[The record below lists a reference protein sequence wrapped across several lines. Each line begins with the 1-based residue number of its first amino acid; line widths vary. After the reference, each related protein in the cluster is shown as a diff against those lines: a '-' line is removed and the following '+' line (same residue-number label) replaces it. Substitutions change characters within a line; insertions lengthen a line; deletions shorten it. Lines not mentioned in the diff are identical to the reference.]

1 MSGALPNTFFN
12 LTLRRD
18 IIKYYFAELS
28 QKELKVVK
36 KKDIEI
42 VAAGHTCLDLIPAFT
57 IEGKVDKMT
66 DVLVPGKMINMGNCV
81 VVGGGPV
88 TNAGVSIR
96 RLGVKTELI
105 GKIGND
111 DFGKE
116 ILNWY
121 EEHEGHFKG
130 IKMVDGEST
139 SYTIAICIP
148 GIDRFYL
155 HHCGANDTFGYDD
168 MDFDLVQRSK
178 LMLFGYPPWMK
189 KIYENTGR
197 ELTKILK
204 KTKELRT
211 TTALDLSLPDVNSYA
226 GQVNWKAILTDWVP
240 LSDIMVPSAEE
251 IFYFLYKERFLEKKA
266 KLGPKESVLDHMTVK
281 DISTLG
287 KDLIKM
293 GAGVAMVKC
302 GHRGLYIRTADK
314 DRLKKLGAA
323 CCKDLD
329 NWANRELWFPVYQE
343 EKFVGAL
350 GSGDSA
356 IAGFLSAFVRQHTIE
371 SCLRYA
377 NAAGS
382 MNVTVPDGLTWNKG
396 FDDLT
401 KRIKASWKTK
411 ELKIDEKG
419 WKKEREF
426 WVGPDNRGK
435 WES

>member
-1 MSGALPNTFFN
+1 LTSGYFKVLFRILIFN
-12 LTLRRD
+12 
-18 IIKYYFAELS
+18 
-28 QKELKVVK
+28 KELKEVAK

-42 VAAGHTCLDLIPAFT
+42 VSAGHTCLDLIPAFT

-66 DVLVPGKMINMGNCV
+66 DVLVPGKMINMGKCV

-105 GKIGND
+105 GKVGDD

-116 ILNWY
+116 VLYWY
-121 EEHEGHFKG
+121 DEHEGHFKG
-130 IKMVDGEST
+130 IHMVKGEST

-168 MDFDLVQRSK
+168 MDFDLVERSK
-178 LMLFGYPPWMK
+178 LMLFGYPPWMRK
-189 KIYENTGR
+189 LYENTGA

-204 KTKELRT
+204 KTKELGT
-211 TTALDLSLPDVNSYA
+211 TTVLDLSLPDVDSYA
-226 GQVNWKAILTDWVP
+226 GQRNWKAILKDWVP

-251 IFYFLYKERFLEKKA
+251 IFYFLYKEKFLEKKA

-281 DISTLG
+281 EISTIG
-287 KDLIKM
+287 DDLLKM
-293 GAGVAMVKC
+293 GSAISMVKC
-302 GHRGLYIRTADK
+302 GNRGLYIRTAGQ

-323 CCKDLD
+323 QCADLD
-329 NWANRELWFPVYQE
+329 NWENRELWFPVYQE

-356 IAGFLSAFVRQHTIE
+356 IAGFLAAFVWGHTIE

-401 KRIKASWKTK
+401 RRIKAGWKTK
-411 ELKIDEKG
+411 DMKINEAG
-419 WKKEREF
+419 WKKEREL
-426 WVGPDNRGK
+426 WVGPANKGK

>member
-1 MSGALPNTFFN
+1 M
-12 LTLRRD
+12 
-18 IIKYYFAELS
+18 
-28 QKELKVVK
+28 K
-36 KKDIEI
+36 KKDLEI

-57 IEGKVDKMT
+57 IDGKVEHMT
-66 DVLVPGKMINMGNCV
+66 DVLVPGKMINMGKCV

-105 GKIGND
+105 GKIGED

-130 IKMVDGEST
+130 IKMVKGEST

-189 KIYENTGR
+189 KLYERTGV

-204 KTKELRT
+204 KTKELGT
-211 TTALDLSLPDVNSYA
+211 TTALDLSLPDVNSPA
-226 GQVNWKAILTDWVP
+226 GQVDWKAILNAWVP
-240 LSDIMVPSAEE
+240 LTDIMVPSAEE
-251 IFYFLYKERFLEKKA
+251 LFYFLYKPEFLEKRA
-266 KLGPKESVLDHMTVK
+266 KLVARESVLDHMSVRE
-281 DISTLG
+281 ISTLG
-287 KDLIKM
+287 NDLLKLGTAI
-293 GAGVAMVKC
+293 AMVKC
-302 GHRGLYIRTADK
+302 GHRGLYVRTAGK
-314 DRLKKLGAA
+314 DRLKQLGAA
-323 CCKDLD
+323 GCADLD
-329 NWANRELWFPVYQE
+329 NWASRELWFPVYQE

-356 IAGFLSAFVRQHTIE
+356 IAGFLSGFVRGLTLE

-382 MNVTVPDGLTWNKG
+382 MNVTVPDGLSWNRG

-401 KRIKASWKTK
+401 RRIQGGWQTK

-419 WKKEREF
+419 WKQEREF

>member
-1 MSGALPNTFFN
+1 MA
-12 LTLRRD
+12 
-18 IIKYYFAELS
+18 
-28 QKELKVVK
+28 KE
-36 KKDIEI
+36 KDIEI

-66 DVLVPGKMINMGNCV
+66 DVLVPGKMINMGKCV

-105 GKIGND
+105 GKIGDD
-111 DFGKE
+111 DFGKQ
-116 ILNWY
+116 ILRWY
-121 EEHEGHFKG
+121 EEHEGHFTG
-130 IKMVDGEST
+130 IKMVEGEST

-168 MDFDLVQRSK
+168 MSFDLVERSK
-178 LMLFGYPPWMK
+178 LMLFGYPPWMEK
-189 KIYENTGR
+189 LYSNTGA
-197 ELTKILK
+197 ELTRILK
-204 KTKELRT
+204 KTKELGT
-211 TTALDLSLPDVNSYA
+211 TTVLDLSIPDVGGY
-226 GQVNWKAILTDWVP
+226 GDKVDWKAIMKEWIPLT
-240 LSDIMVPSAEE
+240 DIMVPSAEE
-251 IFYFLYKERFLEKKA
+251 IFYFLYKDTFLERKEG
-266 KLGPKESVLDHMTVK
+266 LGSKETVLDHMTV
-281 DISTLG
+281 DEISMLG
-287 KDLIKM
+287 KDMIDM
-293 GAGVAMVKC
+293 GTGIAMVKC
-302 GHRGLYIRTADK
+302 GHLGLYVRTAGP
-314 DRLKKLGAA
+314 DRLKAMGAA
-323 CCKDLD
+323 GCENIE
-329 NWANRELWFPVYQE
+329 NWANRELWFPVYEE

-356 IAGFLSAFVRQHTIE
+356 IAGFLSAFVWNHSIE

-401 KRIKASWKTK
+401 KRIKAGWKTK
-411 ELKIDEKG
+411 KLDIDEAG
-419 WKKEREF
+419 WKYEREF
-426 WVGPDNRGK
+426 WVGPNNKGQ

>member
-1 MSGALPNTFFN
+1 
-12 LTLRRD
+12 
-18 IIKYYFAELS
+18 
-28 QKELKVVK
+28 VK
-36 KKDIEI
+36 SKKDIEI

-105 GKIGND
+105 GKIGDD
-111 DFGKE
+111 DFGKQ
-116 ILNWY
+116 ILQWY

-130 IKMVDGEST
+130 IHMVKGEST
-139 SYTIAICIP
+139 SYTIAVCIP

-155 HHCGANDTFGYDD
+155 HHCGANDTFGYND
-168 MDFDLVQRSK
+168 MDFDLVARSK

-189 KIYENTGR
+189 KLYDNTGA

-204 KTKELRT
+204 KAKDLGT
-211 TTALDLSLPDVNSYA
+211 TTVLDLSLPDISYA
-226 GQVNWKAILTDWVP
+226 NKFDWKAILKNWIP
-240 LSDIMVPSAEE
+240 LCDIMVPSAEE
-251 IFYFLYKERFLEKKA
+251 IFYFLYKEKFLEKKE
-266 KLGPKESVLDHMTVK
+266 KLGPKESILDHMTVK
-281 DISTLG
+281 EISDLG
-287 KDLIKM
+287 KDMIKM
-293 GAGVAMVKC
+293 GTPIAMVKC
-302 GHRGLYIRTADK
+302 GSRGLYLRTGDK
-314 DRLKKLGAA
+314 DQLKRLGAA
-323 CCKDLD
+323 GIKDLD

-356 IAGFLSAFVRQHTIE
+356 IAGFLSAFVRELSIE
-371 SCLRYA
+371 NCLRYA

-382 MNVTVPDGLTWNKG
+382 MNVTVPDGLSWNKG
-396 FDDLT
+396 FEDLT
-401 KRIKASWKTK
+401 KRIKAGWKTK
-411 ELKIDEKG
+411 DLQIDEKG

-426 WVGPDNRGK
+426 WVGPDNHGK

>member
-1 MSGALPNTFFN
+1 M
-12 LTLRRD
+12 
-18 IIKYYFAELS
+18 E
-28 QKELKVVK
+28 K
-36 KKDIEI
+36 KKDLEI

-57 IEGKVDKMT
+57 IEGEVEKMT
-66 DVLVPGKMINMGNCV
+66 DVLVPGKMINMGECV
-81 VVGGGPV
+81 IAGGGPV

-105 GKIGND
+105 GKVGND
-111 DFGKE
+111 DFGR
-116 ILNWY
+116 LVLDWY
-121 EEHEGHFKG
+121 EKNEGHFKG

-168 MDFDLVQRSK
+168 MDFNLVGRAK
-178 LMLFGYPPWMK
+178 LMLFGYPPWMR
-189 KIYENTGR
+189 KIYENTGA

-204 KTKELRT
+204 KTKELGT
-211 TTALDLSLPDVNSYA
+211 TTALDLSLPDVDSYA
-226 GQVNWKAILTDWVP
+226 GQVDWKAILTDWVP

-251 IFYFLYKERFLEKKA
+251 LFYFLYKDKFLEKRD
-266 KLGPKESVLDHMTVK
+266 KLRHKETVLDQMTVK
-281 DISTLG
+281 EISTMG
-287 KDLIKM
+287 RDLIRM
-293 GAGVAMVKC
+293 GAAIAMIKC
-302 GHRGLYIRTADK
+302 GSRGLYIYTAGQE
-314 DRLKKLGAA
+314 RLKKMGAA
-323 CCKDLD
+323 GCADLE

-356 IAGFLSAFVRQHTIE
+356 IAGFLSAFVWGHSIE

-382 MNVTVPDGLTWNKG
+382 MNVTVPDGLSWNKG

-401 KRIKASWKTK
+401 RRIKAGWKTK
-411 ELKIDEKG
+411 EMKINEPG

>member
-1 MSGALPNTFFN
+1 MAN
-12 LTLRRD
+12 
-18 IIKYYFAELS
+18 
-28 QKELKVVK
+28 
-36 KKDIEI
+36 KKDLEI

-57 IEGKVDKMT
+57 IDGEVDKMT
-66 DVLVPGKMINMGNCV
+66 DVLVPGKMINMGQCV

-111 DFGKE
+111 DFGKQ
-116 ILNWY
+116 ILSWY
-121 EEHEGHFKG
+121 EEHEGHFQG
-130 IKMVDGEST
+130 IKAVDSEST

-168 MDFDLVQRSK
+168 MDFDIVGRSK

-189 KIYENTGR
+189 KLYDNTGA
-197 ELTKILK
+197 ELTKILE
-204 KTKELRT
+204 KTKELCT
-211 TTALDLSLPDVNSYA
+211 TTALDLSIPDVNSPA
-226 GQVNWKAILTDWVP
+226 GQVDWKAILKDWVP
-240 LSDIMVPSAEE
+240 LTDIMVPSAEE
-251 IFYFLYKERFLEKKA
+251 VFFFLYKDKFLDIKNN
-266 KLGPKESVLDHMTVK
+266 LGPKDSVLDHMTVK

-287 KDLIKM
+287 KDLLDM
-293 GAGVAMVKC
+293 GSAVAMVKC
-302 GHRGLYIRTADK
+302 GHRGLYVRTAGK
-314 DRLKKLGAA
+314 DRLEKMGAA
-323 CCKDLD
+323 GCGDPE

-356 IAGFLSAFVRQHTIE
+356 IAGFLSAFVWGHTIE

-401 KRIKASWKTK
+401 KRIEAGWKTK
-411 ELKIDEKG
+411 ELKIDDNG
-419 WKKEREF
+419 WKYERGF
-426 WVGPDNRGK
+426 WVGPDNQGK

>member
-1 MSGALPNTFFN
+1 MA
-12 LTLRRD
+12 
-18 IIKYYFAELS
+18 
-28 QKELKVVK
+28 K

-66 DVLVPGKMINMGNCV
+66 DVLVPGKMINMGKCV

-105 GKIGND
+105 GKIGDD
-111 DFGKE
+111 DFGQQ
-116 ILNWY
+116 ILRWY

-130 IKMVDGEST
+130 IKMVKGEST

-168 MDFDLVQRSK
+168 MSFDLVERSK
-178 LMLFGYPPWMK
+178 LMLFGYPPWMEK
-189 KIYENTGR
+189 LYRNTGT

-204 KTKELRT
+204 KTKELGT
-211 TTALDLSLPDVNSYA
+211 TIALDLSIPDVGGYGDKIDWLSIMKN
-226 GQVNWKAILTDWVP
+226 WVP

-251 IFYFLYKERFLEKKA
+251 LFYFLYKDQFLKKKA
-266 KLGPKESVLDHMTVK
+266 NLGPKEGVLDHMTVK
-281 DISTLG
+281 EISTLG
-287 KDLIKM
+287 KDLIDM
-293 GAGVAMVKC
+293 GTAIAMVKC
-302 GHRGLYIRTADK
+302 GHRGLYIRTAGP

-323 CCKDLD
+323 SCSNLE
-329 NWANRELWFPVYQE
+329 NWANRELWFPVYEE

-356 IAGFLSAFVRQHTIE
+356 IAGFLSAFVWNHSIE
-371 SCLRYA
+371 SSLRYA

-401 KRIKASWKTK
+401 KRIKAGWKTK
-411 ELKIDEKG
+411 KLNIDEAG
-419 WKKEREF
+419 WKYEREF
-426 WVGPDNRGK
+426 WVGPDNSGQ
-435 WES
+435 WE

>member
-1 MSGALPNTFFN
+1 MA
-12 LTLRRD
+12 
-18 IIKYYFAELS
+18 
-28 QKELKVVK
+28 K
-36 KKDIEI
+36 KKDIDV
-42 VAAGHTCLDLIPAFT
+42 VAAGHICLDLIPAFN
-57 IEGKVDKMT
+57 IEGKVEKMT
-66 DVLVPGKMINMGNCV
+66 DVLIPGKMIDMGKCV

-105 GKIGND
+105 GKIGDD

-116 ILNWY
+116 ILRWY

-130 IKMVDGEST
+130 IKMVKGEST

-155 HHCGANDTFGYDD
+155 HHCGANNTFGYDD
-168 MDFDLVQRSK
+168 MDFDIVARSK
-178 LMLFGYPPWMK
+178 LMLFGYPPWMRK
-189 KIYENTGR
+189 LYENTGA

-204 KTKELRT
+204 KTKELDT
-211 TTALDLSLPDVNSYA
+211 TTVLDLALPDVDGYGDKIDWYSVVKN
-226 GQVNWKAILTDWVP
+226 WVP
-240 LSDIMVPSAEE
+240 LTDIMVPSAEE
-251 IFYFLYKERFLEKKA
+251 IFYFLYKDKFLEKK
-266 KLGPKESVLDHMTVK
+266 KNLRHGETVLDNMTVNE
-281 DISTLG
+281 ISAIG
-287 KDLIKM
+287 RDLIEM
-293 GAGVAMVKC
+293 GTAIAMVKC
-302 GHRGLYIRTADK
+302 GHRGLYIRTAGK
-314 DRLKKLGAA
+314 DRLSKLGAA
-323 CCKDLD
+323 QCGDVE
-329 NWANRELWFPVYQE
+329 NWADRELWFPVYQE

-356 IAGFLSAFVRQHTIE
+356 IAGFLAAFVRGHTIE

-401 KRIKASWKTK
+401 RRIKAGWKTK
-411 ELKIDEKG
+411 ELKITEPG

-426 WVGPDNRGK
+426 WVGPHNRGK

>member
-1 MSGALPNTFFN
+1 MEP
-12 LTLRRD
+12 
-18 IIKYYFAELS
+18 
-28 QKELKVVK
+28 KVVNK
-36 KKDIEI
+36 KNIEI

-66 DVLVPGKMINMGNCV
+66 DVLVPGKMINMGDCV

-105 GKIGND
+105 GKIGDD
-111 DFGKE
+111 DFGKQ
-116 ILNWY
+116 ILRWY

-130 IKMVDGEST
+130 IHMVKGEST
-139 SYTIAICIP
+139 SYTVAICIP

-168 MDFDLVQRSK
+168 MDFDLVGRSK

-189 KIYENTGR
+189 KIYDNTGA

-204 KTKELRT
+204 KTKELGT
-211 TTALDLSLPDVNSYA
+211 TTALDMSLPDVNSPA
-226 GQVNWKAILTDWVP
+226 GKVDWKAILKAWVP

-251 IFYFLYKERFLEKKA
+251 VFYFLYKEKFLEKKA

-281 DISTLG
+281 EISTLG
-287 KDLIKM
+287 NDLIKL
-293 GAGVAMVKC
+293 GTAIAMVKC

-314 DRLKKLGAA
+314 DRLTKLGAA
-323 CCKDLD
+323 RCSDLD

-356 IAGFLSAFVRQHTIE
+356 IAGFLSAFVRGLTIE

-382 MNVTVPDGLTWNKG
+382 MNVTVPDGLSWNKG

-401 KRIKASWKTK
+401 RRIKAGWKTK
-411 ELKIDEKG
+411 DLKIDEPG

-426 WVGPDNRGK
+426 WAGPDNRGK
-435 WES
+435 WE

>member
-1 MSGALPNTFFN
+1 MYNHRT
-12 LTLRRD
+12 
-18 IIKYYFAELS
+18 E
-28 QKELKVVK
+28 KELNMGKE
-36 KKDIEI
+36 KDLEI

-57 IEGKVDKMT
+57 IEGEVDNMT
-66 DVLVPGKMINMGNCV
+66 DVLIPGKMINMGKCV

-105 GKIGND
+105 GKIGDD
-111 DFGKE
+111 DFGQQ
-116 ILNWY
+116 ILRWY

-130 IKMVDGEST
+130 IKMVEGEST

-168 MDFDLVQRSK
+168 MSFDIVERSK
-178 LMLFGYPPWMK
+178 LMLFGYPPWMEK
-189 KIYENTGR
+189 LYSNTGA
-197 ELTKILK
+197 ELGRILK
-204 KTKELRT
+204 KTRELNT
-211 TTALDLSLPDVNSYA
+211 TIALDLSIPDVSGY
-226 GQVNWKAILTDWVP
+226 GDKIEWYAILENWVP

-251 IFYFLYKERFLEKKA
+251 LFYFLYKKEFLEKKA
-266 KLGPKESVLDHMTVK
+266 KLGPKEGVLDHITVEEVSRMGN
-281 DISTLG
+281 DLLELG
-287 KDLIKM
+287 AAI
-293 GAGVAMVKC
+293 AMVKC
-302 GHRGLYIRTADK
+302 GHHGLYIRTAGQ
-314 DRLKKLGAA
+314 DRLKKMGAA
-323 CCKDLD
+323 GCGDLA
-329 NWANRELWFPVYQE
+329 NWADRELWFPVYQE

-356 IAGFLSAFVRQHTIE
+356 IAGFLAAFVWGHSIE

-401 KRIKASWKTK
+401 RRIEAGWKIKDLSIT
-411 ELKIDEKG
+411 EPG
-419 WKKEREF
+419 WKKERGF
-426 WVGPDNRGK
+426 WVGPNNRGQ
-435 WES
+435 WEEMK

>member
-1 MSGALPNTFFN
+1 MA
-12 LTLRRD
+12 
-18 IIKYYFAELS
+18 YA
-28 QKELKVVK
+28 
-36 KKDIEI
+36 KDIEI

-57 IEGKVDKMT
+57 IEGTVDKMT
-66 DVLVPGKMINMGNCV
+66 DVLVPGKMINMGKCV

-105 GKIGND
+105 GKIGDD

-121 EEHEGHFKG
+121 EEHEGHFTG
-130 IKMVDGEST
+130 IKMVKGEST

-155 HHCGANDTFGYDD
+155 HHCGANDTFGYAD
-168 MDFDLVQRSK
+168 MDFDLVKRSK
-178 LMLFGYPPWMK
+178 LMLFGYPPWMRK
-189 KIYENTGR
+189 LYENTGA

-204 KTKELRT
+204 KTKELGT
-211 TTALDLSLPDVNSYA
+211 TIALDLSLPDPDGYGDKVDWLSI
-226 GQVNWKAILTDWVP
+226 VENWIP

-251 IFYFLYKERFLEKKA
+251 IFYFLYKDKFLEKKA
-266 KLGPKESVLDHMTVK
+266 SLGHKETVLDNMSVTEIS
-281 DISTLG
+281 DIG
-287 KDLIKM
+287 KDLIEM
-293 GAGVAMVKC
+293 GTAIAMVKC
-302 GHRGLYIRTADK
+302 GNRGLYIRTAGK
-314 DRLKKLGAA
+314 DRLSQLGAA
-323 CCKDLD
+323 GCSDLE
-329 NWANRELWFPVYQE
+329 NWANRELWFPVYEE

-356 IAGFLSAFVRQHTIE
+356 IAGFLSAFVWGHTIE

-401 KRIKASWKTK
+401 MRIKAGWKTK
-411 ELKIDEKG
+411 GAKINEAG
-419 WKKEREF
+419 WKYEREF

-435 WES
+435 WEL

>member
-1 MSGALPNTFFN
+1 MAKN
-12 LTLRRD
+12 
-18 IIKYYFAELS
+18 
-28 QKELKVVK
+28 
-36 KKDIEI
+36 KDIEI

-57 IEGKVDKMT
+57 IDGTVDKMT
-66 DVLVPGKMINMGNCV
+66 DVLVPGKMINMGKCV

-105 GKIGND
+105 GKIGDD
-111 DFGKE
+111 DFGKQ
-116 ILNWY
+116 ILEWY

-130 IKMVDGEST
+130 IHMVKGEST

-168 MDFDLVQRSK
+168 MDFDLVERSK

-189 KIYENTGR
+189 KIYDNTGA

-204 KTKELRT
+204 KTKELGT
-211 TTALDLSLPDVNSYA
+211 TTALDLSIPDVNSPA
-226 GQVNWKAILTDWVP
+226 GQCDWKAILNDWVP

-251 IFYFLYKERFLEKKA
+251 VYFFLYKDKFLDKKA
-266 KLGPKESVLDHMTVK
+266 NLGPKESVLDHMTVD

-287 KDLIKM
+287 KDLINL
-293 GAGVAMVKC
+293 GTAIAMVKC
-302 GHRGLYIRTADK
+302 GHRGLYIRTAGK
-314 DRLKKLGAA
+314 DRLTKLGAA
-323 CCKDLD
+323 ACADLE
-329 NWANRELWFPVYQE
+329 NWANRELWFPVYEE

-356 IAGFLSAFVRQHTIE
+356 IAGFLSAFVRENSIE

-396 FDDLT
+396 FEDLT
-401 KRIKASWKTK
+401 KRIEAGWKTK
-411 ELKIDEKG
+411 ELKIDEPG
-419 WKKEREF
+419 WKLEKQF
-426 WVGPDNRGK
+426 WVGPDNSGK

>member
-1 MSGALPNTFFN
+1 LTGESGRLSGAFHTN
-12 LTLRRD
+12 LTR
-18 IIKYYFAELS
+18 
-28 QKELKVVK
+28 VNG
-36 KKDIEI
+36 KDIEV

-57 IEGKVDKMT
+57 IDGHVDKLT
-66 DVLVPGKMINMGNCV
+66 DVLVPGKMISMGDCV

-105 GKIGND
+105 GKVGND

-116 ILNWY
+116 ILSWY
-121 EEHEGHFKG
+121 EEHEGHFQG
-130 IKMVDGEST
+130 IKAVDGEST

-155 HHCGANDTFGYDD
+155 HHCGANDTFGFDD
-168 MDFDLVQRSK
+168 MDFDLIRRSK

-189 KIYENTGR
+189 KLYENRGR
-197 ELTKILK
+197 ELTRILK
-204 KTKELRT
+204 KTRELGA
-211 TTALDLSLPDVNSYA
+211 TTALDLSLPDVDGY
-226 GQVNWKAILTDWVP
+226 GDQVDWLAILKDWVP

-251 IFYFLYKERFLEKKA
+251 IFYFLYKEEFLEKKA
-266 KLGPKESVLDHMTVK
+266 KLGPRESVLDHLSVK
-281 DISTLG
+281 EVSALG
-287 KDLIKM
+287 SDLVEM
-293 GAGVAMVKC
+293 GTAIAMVKC
-302 GHRGLYIRTADK
+302 GHRGLYVRTADK
-314 DRLKKLGAA
+314 GRLTKMGAA
-323 CCKDLD
+323 GCSDLE
-329 NWANRELWFPVYQE
+329 NWADRELWFPVYE
-343 EKFVGAL
+343 EERFVGAL

-356 IAGFLSAFVRQHTIE
+356 IAGFLSAFVWNHSLE

-401 KRIKASWKTK
+401 RRIKAGWKTK

-419 WKKEREF
+419 WKNERGF

>member
-1 MSGALPNTFFN
+1 MGKEKN
-12 LTLRRD
+12 L
-18 IIKYYFAELS
+18 
-28 QKELKVVK
+28 
-36 KKDIEI
+36 EI

-57 IEGKVDKMT
+57 IEGEVDNMT
-66 DVLVPGKMINMGNCV
+66 DVLVPGKMINMGKCV

-105 GKIGND
+105 GKIGDD
-111 DFGKE
+111 DFGQQ
-116 ILNWY
+116 ILRWY
-121 EEHEGHFKG
+121 EEHEDHFKG
-130 IKMVDGEST
+130 IKMVAGEST

-168 MDFDLVQRSK
+168 MSFDIVERSK

-189 KIYENTGR
+189 KLYSNTGAELTRILQKTR
-197 ELTKILK
+197 ELN
-204 KTKELRT
+204 T
-211 TTALDLSLPDVNSYA
+211 TVALDLSIPDVSGY
-226 GQVNWKAILTDWVP
+226 GDKIDWYAILENWVP

-251 IFYFLYKERFLEKKA
+251 LFYFLYKKEFLEKKA
-266 KLGPKESVLDHMTVK
+266 KLGPKESVLDHITVEEV
-281 DISTLG
+281 SRMGNNL
-287 KDLIKM
+287 LEM
-293 GAGVAMVKC
+293 GAAIAMVKC
-302 GHRGLYIRTADK
+302 GHRGLYVRTAGQ
-314 DRLKKLGAA
+314 DRLKKMGAA
-323 CCKDLD
+323 GCANLA

-356 IAGFLSAFVRQHTIE
+356 IAGFLAAFVWGHSIE

-401 KRIKASWKTK
+401 RRIEAGWKTK
-411 ELKIDEKG
+411 DLAITEPG
-419 WKKEREF
+419 WKKERGF
-426 WVGPDNRGK
+426 WVGPNNRGK
-435 WES
+435 WE

>member
-1 MSGALPNTFFN
+1 MPDS
-12 LTLRRD
+12 
-18 IIKYYFAELS
+18 YFYRVLS
-28 QKELKVVK
+28 HKGLEVVK

-57 IEGKVDKMT
+57 INGKVDKLT
-66 DVLVPGKMINMGNCV
+66 DVLVPGKMINMGKCV

-105 GKIGND
+105 GKVGDD

-130 IKMVDGEST
+130 IHMVKGEST
-139 SYTIAICIP
+139 SYTIAVCIP

-168 MDFDLVQRSK
+168 MDFDLVARSK

-189 KIYENTGR
+189 KLYENTGR

-204 KTKELRT
+204 KTKELGA
-211 TTALDLSLPDVNSYA
+211 TTAIDLSLPDVDGYA
-226 GQVNWKAILTDWVP
+226 DKVNWKAILTNWVP

-266 KLGPKESVLDHMTVK
+266 KLGPKDSVLDHMTVK

-287 KDLIKM
+287 NDLIRM
-293 GAGVAMVKC
+293 GAAIAMVKC
-302 GHRGLYIRTADK
+302 GHRGLYVRTANK

-323 CCKDLD
+323 GCLDLE
-329 NWANRELWFPVYQE
+329 NWADRELWFPVYQE

-356 IAGFLSAFVRQHTIE
+356 IAGFLCAFVWDHSIE

-396 FDDLT
+396 FKDLT
-401 KRIKASWKTK
+401 KRIKAGWKTK
-411 ELKIDEKG
+411 DLKINEAG

-426 WVGPDNRGK
+426 WVGPDNHGK

>member
-1 MSGALPNTFFN
+1 VAKT
-12 LTLRRD
+12 
-18 IIKYYFAELS
+18 
-28 QKELKVVK
+28 
-36 KKDIEI
+36 KDIEI

-105 GKIGND
+105 GKVGDD

-130 IKMVDGEST
+130 IKMVEGEST

-168 MDFDLVQRSK
+168 MDFDLVARSK

-189 KIYENTGR
+189 KLYDNTGA

-204 KTKELRT
+204 KAKELGT
-211 TTALDLSLPDVNSYA
+211 TTALDLSLPDVSYA
-226 GQVNWKAILTDWVP
+226 NKFDWKAILTDWIP

-251 IFYFLYKERFLEKKA
+251 IFYFLYKDKFLEKKA

-281 DISTLG
+281 DISKLG
-287 KDLIKM
+287 KDMIKM
-293 GAGVAMVKC
+293 GTPIAMVKC
-302 GHRGLYIRTADK
+302 GSRGLYLRTGDK
-314 DRLKKLGAA
+314 EQLNKLGAA
-323 CCKDLD
+323 SCNTID

-356 IAGFLSAFVRQHTIE
+356 IAGFLSAFVRGMSIE
-371 SCLRYA
+371 NCLRYA

-382 MNVTVPDGLTWNKG
+382 MNVTVPDGLSWNKG

-401 KRIKASWKTK
+401 KRIKAGWKTK
-411 ELKIDEKG
+411 DLKIDEPG

-426 WVGPDNRGK
+426 WVGPDNKGK

>member
-1 MSGALPNTFFN
+1 MNN
-12 LTLRRD
+12 N
-18 IIKYYFAELS
+18 
-28 QKELKVVK
+28 
-36 KKDIEI
+36 KDIEI
-42 VAAGHTCLDLIPAFT
+42 IAAGHTCLDLIPTFT
-57 IEGKVDKMT
+57 MEDKVDKMT
-66 DVLVPGKMINMGNCV
+66 DVLVPGKMINMGECV

-105 GKIGND
+105 GKVGND

-116 ILNWY
+116 VLSWY
-121 EEHEGHFKG
+121 EEHEGHFNG
-130 IKMVDGEST
+130 IHMVEGEST

-189 KIYENTGR
+189 KLYENKGA

-204 KTKELRT
+204 RTKELGT
-211 TTALDLSLPDVNSYA
+211 TTALDLSIPDISGY
-226 GQVNWKAILTDWVP
+226 GDKIEWLTILRNWVP
-240 LSDIMVPSAEE
+240 YTDIMVPSAEE
-251 IFYFLYKERFLEKKA
+251 VFYFLYKDKFLQKKT
-266 KLGPKESVLDHMTVK
+266 KLRQKESVLDYLTVEE
-281 DISTLG
+281 ISTMG
-287 KDLIKM
+287 NDLLEM
-293 GAGVAMVKC
+293 GTAIAMIKC
-302 GHRGLYIRTADK
+302 GSRGLYLRTAGR
-314 DRLKKLGAA
+314 DRLEKLGAA
-323 CCKDLD
+323 KCADVE

-350 GSGDSA
+350 GSGDAA
-356 IAGFLSAFVRQHTIE
+356 IAGFLSAFVWNYSIE

-396 FDDLT
+396 FADLT
-401 KRIKASWKTK
+401 KRIEAGWKTK
-411 ELKIDEKG
+411 KMKINENG
-419 WKKEREF
+419 WHKEYGF
-426 WVGPDNRGK
+426 WVGSNNLGK
-435 WES
+435 WENSVK

>member
-1 MSGALPNTFFN
+1 M
-12 LTLRRD
+12 
-18 IIKYYFAELS
+18 E
-28 QKELKVVK
+28 K
-36 KKDIEI
+36 KKDLEI

-57 IEGKVDKMT
+57 IEGEVEKMT
-66 DVLVPGKMINMGNCV
+66 DVLVPGKMINMGECV
-81 VVGGGPV
+81 IAGGGPV

-105 GKIGND
+105 GKVGND
-111 DFGKE
+111 DFGR
-116 ILNWY
+116 LVLDWY
-121 EEHEGHFKG
+121 EKNEGHFKG

-168 MDFDLVQRSK
+168 MDFNLVGRAK
-178 LMLFGYPPWMK
+178 LMLFGYPPWMR
-189 KIYENTGR
+189 KIYENTGA

-204 KTKELRT
+204 KTKELGT
-211 TTALDLSLPDVNSYA
+211 TTALDLSLPDVDSYA
-226 GQVNWKAILTDWVP
+226 GQVDWKAILTDWVP

-251 IFYFLYKERFLEKKA
+251 LFYFLYKDKFLEKRD
-266 KLGPKESVLDHMTVK
+266 KLGHKETILDQMTVK
-281 DISTLG
+281 EISTMG
-287 KDLIKM
+287 RDLIRM
-293 GAGVAMVKC
+293 GAAIAMIKC
-302 GHRGLYIRTADK
+302 GSRGLYIYTAGQE
-314 DRLKKLGAA
+314 RLKKMGAA
-323 CCKDLD
+323 GCADLE

-356 IAGFLSAFVRQHTIE
+356 IAGFLSAFVWGHSIE

-382 MNVTVPDGLTWNKG
+382 MNVTVPDGLSWNKG

-401 KRIKASWKTK
+401 RRIKAGWKTK
-411 ELKIDEKG
+411 EMKINEPG

>member
-1 MSGALPNTFFN
+1 MT
-12 LTLRRD
+12 
-18 IIKYYFAELS
+18 
-28 QKELKVVK
+28 K

-42 VAAGHTCLDLIPAFT
+42 VATGHICLDLIPAFN
-57 IEGKVDKMT
+57 IEGKVEKMT
-66 DVLVPGKMINMGNCV
+66 DVLIPGKMIDMGKCV

-105 GKIGND
+105 GKIGDD
-111 DFGKE
+111 DFGQQ
-116 ILNWY
+116 ILRWY

-130 IKMVDGEST
+130 IKMVKGEST

-155 HHCGANDTFGYDD
+155 HHCGANNTFGYDD
-168 MDFDLVQRSK
+168 MDFDIVARSK
-178 LMLFGYPPWMK
+178 LMLFGYPPWMRK
-189 KIYENTGR
+189 LYENTGA

-204 KTKELRT
+204 KTKELDT
-211 TTALDLSLPDVNSYA
+211 TTVLDLSLPDVDGYGDTIDWLSIVKN
-226 GQVNWKAILTDWVP
+226 WVP
-240 LSDIMVPSAEE
+240 LTDIMVPSAEE
-251 IFYFLYKERFLEKKA
+251 IFYFLYKDKFLEKK
-266 KLGPKESVLDHMTVK
+266 KNLRQRETVLDNMTVK
-281 DISTLG
+281 EISDIG
-287 KDLIKM
+287 RDLIEM
-293 GAGVAMVKC
+293 GSAIAMVKC
-302 GHRGLYIRTADK
+302 GNRGLYIRTAGK
-314 DRLKKLGAA
+314 DRLSKLGAA
-323 CCKDLD
+323 KCGDVE
-329 NWANRELWFPVYQE
+329 NWADRELWFPVYQE

-356 IAGFLSAFVRQHTIE
+356 IAGFLAAFVRGYTIE

-401 KRIKASWKTK
+401 RRIKAGWKTK
-411 ELKIDEKG
+411 DMKIDEAG

-426 WVGPDNRGK
+426 WVGPNNRGK
-435 WES
+435 WEA